1 MFFARVRAAELPHCS
16 SFEVRLGQVVP
27 ELPPMAPGRS
37 VQAEPEPAGRHRQL
51 VPRLSRAGEPRLAG
65 EEPDAVAAYNAERRR
80 DYREAHPLPT
90 RPCVVC
96 GKLTT
101 KRPNAL
107 VCSAECRRLRE
118 SEQGRIFR
126 VLA

>member
-1 MFFARVRAAELPHCS
+1 LRSGSDKWCPSCRRWLRVEAFRPNPNLRDGIDSWYRACHA
-16 SFEVRLGQVVP
+16 
-27 ELPPMAPGRS
+27 
-37 VQAEPEPAGRHRQL
+37 QANRDWREKN
-51 VPRLSRAGEPRLAG
+51 
-65 EEPDAVAAYNAERRR
+65 PDAVAAYNAERRR